1 MEIKKKEISGVYEI
15 VCKPIGDERGFFM
28 RSYDDKIFG
37 EAGISHQW
45 VQENHSKTEKK
56 GTIRGL
62 HLQLPPFAET
72 KLIRVIRG
80 DVFVDLRKGS
90 ETFGRWGSVILSETK
105 HNHVLVPRGFAH
117 SFCTLTANC
126 EVVYKSDNFYSP
138 NHEVGI
144 IWNDKDLGIEWPS
157 PRPIL
162 SDKDNNNISFQ
173 NFKDKYLAVDLS
185 QIKD

>member
-72 KLIRVIRG
+72 KLIRV
-80 DVFVDLRKGS
+80 
-90 ETFGRWGSVILSETK
+90 
-105 HNHVLVPRGFAH
+105 
-117 SFCTLTANC
+117 
-126 EVVYKSDNFYSP
+126 
-138 NHEVGI
+138 GI
-144 IWNDKDLGIEWPS
+144 IDYIQYFSLEKSLESRIKRHLLNSGNAPT
-157 PRPIL
+157 IL
-162 SDKDNNNISFQ
+162 RAPQYQLRF
-173 NFKDKYLAVDLS
+173 
-185 QIKD
+185 